1 MRRLSMRGPGA
12 AVLLLL
18 IGAAPAAAQ
27 VGVAVKSG
35 TEGIG
40 VDVAVPVASRVNIRA
55 GIAGLS
61 INHDFDND
69 GITIAA
75 KLKLSG
81 LDAHVD
87 LFPFGGGF
95 HVSPG
100 LTIHNGTN
108 VSGAAS
114 VPPSKTFTLN
124 DVDYVS
130 TSSNPVTGSASVSFK
145 NTAPSLL
152 LGWGNL
158 VPRGSRRWSVQFEFG
173 AMFSKAP
180 AFALALN
187 GSACPVPPSG
197 VTNPNCSSPL
207 NVGTDPTVQANLQK
221 QIAKVNDDLK
231 VLKALPIIQAGFGY
245 RFGK

>member
-1 MRRLSMRGPGA
+1 MRRLGIA
-12 AVLLLL
+12 ALLFVMSA
-18 IGAAPAAAQ
+18 GPAAAQ
-27 VGVAVKSG
+27 VGVALKAG

-55 GIAGLS
+55 GLAGLS
-61 INHDFDND
+61 LNHDFDND

-95 HVSPG
+95 HISPG

-114 VPPSKTFTLN
+114 VPSSKTFTLN
-124 DVDYVS
+124 DVEYVS
-130 TSSNPVTGSASVSFK
+130 TNSNPVTGNASVSFK
-145 NTAPSLL
+145 STAPSLL

-158 VPRGSRRWSVQFEFG
+158 VPRGSRRWSVQYEFG
-173 AMFSKAP
+173 VMLSKQP
-180 AFALALN
+180 TFALALS
-187 GSACPVPPSG
+187 GSACPVPPNG
-197 VTNPNCSSPL
+197 VPNPNCSSPL
-207 NVGTDPTVQANLQK
+207 NVGVDPTVQANLKSQVD
-221 QIAKVNDDLK
+221 KVNKDLAP
-231 VLKALPIIQAGFGY
+231 LKALPIMQLGFGY